1 MTNHESQSAEAPT
14 TSESAPSAEE
24 LEDAAVDAMRSCEKE
39 SNTDLE
45 GAPRGAVV
53 GALQDEY
60 EIEENTATQAILNAQ
75 MAGRAY
81 LVKGS
86 ENADKRHV
94 RAPDE
99 PQDLQDPRDDIAT
112 SGNPKMNRNSDTG
125 PHPSPE
131 DLGTPP
137 EELGPTELP
146 EDGSETPSEEQDY
159 ILDDDQQGREPEF
172 PDSMSGESI
181 RLRGDEDEDWREPQS
196 MY

>member
-1 MTNHESQSAEAPT
+1 MSNHESHST
-14 TSESAPSAEE
+14 KTGSTPSAEE
-24 LEDAAVDAMRSCEKE
+24 LEDAAVDAIRTCEEE
-39 SNTDLE
+39 SDTNLE

-53 GALQDEY
+53 DVLQGDY
-60 EIEENTATQAILNAQ
+60 ESEEDAATQAIIDAQ
-75 MAGRAY
+75 IAGRAY

-86 ENADKRHV
+86 ENADERHV

-112 SGNPKMNRNSDTG
+112 SGNSG

-131 DLGTPP
+131 DLGIPP
-137 EELGPTELP
+137 EELGPSKPP
-146 EDGSETPSEEQDY
+146 EEDSEIPSEEQDY

-181 RLRGDEDEDWREPQS
+181 RLRGDDDEDWREPQS